1 MNFTDLFIR
10 VVNKRLF
17 LAAIFFILAKAAL
30 ASGIIISPGAI
41 LDVNATLNV
50 SGNFINAGTLAGNGT
65 VAFTGG
71 AGATQNITGSSNFY
85 NLTCTAGGTQ
95 LNFEADKTQT
105 VRGALTLTGQAGSNI
120 VLKSSASGTQWKIDP
135 QGSRTVRRVDVK
147 DSNNINATS
156 IAAANSTDSGN
167 NTNWF
172 IYETGPDDV
181 PPTVTVIRPDGSET
195 INSGSY
201 YGIAW
206 TATDEGSGLGSN
218 PITLRF
224 STNEGNSWS
233 LIASSLENTGAY
245 SWLVPLVASDLTACR
260 IRAEAPDL
268 AGNLGFDQSNSNFTV
283 RAVPTEKPLSSVTRT
298 SPGIAATLYLNF
310 QSPIAGVAVVVIEEY
325 TGETSRI
332 IFKGQAAVTE
342 GMNSFTA
349 DLISQITGKPIERG
363 RYTLRIFY
371 PSTGRKVDTKI
382 VVP

>member
-30 ASGIIISPGAI
+30 AAGIVISPGAI

-50 SGNFINAGTLAGNGT
+50 SGDFVNAGTLSGNGT
-65 VAFTGG
+65 ISFAGG
-71 AGATQNITGSSNFY
+71 PGATSNIIGSNTFY
-85 NLTCTAGGTQ
+85 NLACTAGGTQ
-95 LNFEADKTQT
+95 LNFEANKTQT
-105 VRGALTLTGQAGSNI
+105 IRGALTLTGQAGSKI
-120 VLKSSASGTQWKIDP
+120 VLRSSSAGTQWKIDP
-135 QGSRTVRRVDVK
+135 QGSRQVRRVDVK
-147 DSNNINATS
+147 DSNNVNATA

-181 PPTVTVIRPDGSET
+181 PPTVEVIRPDGSET

-206 TATDEGSGLGSN
+206 TATDEGSGLGLS

-224 STNEGNSWS
+224 STNEGSSWS
-233 LIASSLENTGAY
+233 LIAGGLANTGAY
-245 SWLVPLVASDLTACR
+245 SWLVPLVATDLTACR
-260 IRAEAPDL
+260 IKVEAPDL
-268 AGNLGFDQSNSNFTV
+268 AGNLGSDQSNTNFTV
-283 RAVPTEKPLSSVTRT
+283 LAVPTEKPLSSVLRT
-298 SPGIAATLYLNF
+298 SPGAAATLYLNF
-310 QSPIAGVAVVVIEEY
+310 QSPTAGEADVVIEEF

-332 IFKGQAAVTE
+332 IFTGRVAVTK
-342 GMNSFTA
+342 GMNSYSA
-349 DLISQITGKPIERG
+349 DLISRITGRPIERG
-363 RYTLRIFY
+363 IYTLRLFY